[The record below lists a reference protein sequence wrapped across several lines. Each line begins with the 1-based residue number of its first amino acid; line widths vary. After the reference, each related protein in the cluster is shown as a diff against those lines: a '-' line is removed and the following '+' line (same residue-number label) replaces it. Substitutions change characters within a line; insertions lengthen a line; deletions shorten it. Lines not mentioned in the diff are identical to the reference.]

1 MASGGT
7 SLGTLVQGDIGMG
20 RRKKIETV
28 GQGNL
33 LSGEIE
39 GLDKLVSKPEV
50 LEHEGLKVVK
60 LIIAQKEVETPKYV
74 ETALGIARKLVPDI
88 KSKERPPWLQQGWQV
103 RRRKKEAGV
112 L

>member
-1 MASGGT
+1 MA
-7 SLGTLVQGDIGMG
+7 
-20 RRKKIETV
+20 RRKKIEHV

-50 LEHEGLKVVK
+50 LEHDGLKVVK
-60 LIIAQKEVETPKYV
+60 LVIAQKEVDTPRYV

-88 KSKERPPWLQQGWQV
+88 KSKEKPPWLQQGWQV
-103 RRRKKEAGV
+103 KRRKKQAG
-112 L
+112 LI